1 MPIYEYR
8 CDSCNTVIE
17 KRQRFSDPPLAVCEV
32 CHGPLEKLISAPG
45 LQFKGSGWYVT
56 DYAGKGKNGGNG
68 ATNGTKTTDSSETK
82 SDKKT
87 GTETASTATQSD
99 ASPAKSDSSSK

>member
-17 KRQRFSDPPLAVCEV
+17 KRQRFSDPPLVECEA

-45 LQFKGSGWYVT
+45 LHFKGTGWYVT
-56 DYAGKGKNGGNG
+56 DYAAKGKNGGNG
-68 ATNGTKTTDSSETK
+68 ATDGAKTADSKETK
-82 SDKKT
+82 SEKKT
-87 GTETASTATQSD
+87 GTETASTAKKSD